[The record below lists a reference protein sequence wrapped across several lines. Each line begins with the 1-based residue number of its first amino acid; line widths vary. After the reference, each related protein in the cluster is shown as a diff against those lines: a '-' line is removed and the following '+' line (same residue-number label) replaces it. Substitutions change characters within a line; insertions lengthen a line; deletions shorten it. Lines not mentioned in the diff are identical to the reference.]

1 MKKKTLMLLSLL
13 MVPTTVL
20 ADVYVP
26 EYQRDG
32 GVSLILT
39 IVICAVI
46 IALIVMIA
54 KLFINKNKNKKQE
67 PVTAFAG
74 KPEEVEK
81 QEEIKQE
88 EKEVE

>member
-1 MKKKTLMLLSLL
+1 MKKKALMLLSLL

-26 EYQRDG
+26 EYERYG

-46 IALIVMIA
+46 IALIVMITM
-54 KLFINKNKNKKQE
+54 LFINKNKNKKQE
-67 PVTAFAG
+67 PATAFAG

-81 QEEIKQE
+81 HE